1 MYELNGVREFLDVED
16 DVDFLRDLYEECKQ
30 HDEDDEWVWPAAI
43 VFNDAGRSAGW
54 NIPAYRGDAAKA
66 FAAFIKKHGL
76 GPVVSSRWK
85 VNPNTGNPIKVWVWN
100 VNAKACDRLL
110 ARKEKE

>member
-1 MYELNGVREFLDVED
+1 MYELNGVREFLGSGDG
-16 DVDFLRDLYEECKQ
+16 VDFLRDLYEECKQ
-30 HDEDDEWVWPAAI
+30 YDADDEWVWPAAI
-43 VFNDAGRSAGW
+43 VFNDARSQG
-54 NIPAYRGDAAKA
+54 PGGYKGQSSLA
-66 FAAFIKKHGL
+66 FAAFIAKNKL
-76 GPVVSSRWK
+76 GSIVSSRWK